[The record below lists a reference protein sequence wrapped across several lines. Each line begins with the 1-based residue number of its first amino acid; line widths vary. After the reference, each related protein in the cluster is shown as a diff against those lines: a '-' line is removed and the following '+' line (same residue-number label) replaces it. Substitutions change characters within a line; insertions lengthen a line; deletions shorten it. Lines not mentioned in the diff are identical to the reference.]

1 MRTARTLGRPAPAAG
16 FIPRRRWIATPL
28 PYIRS
33 TKDEDMI
40 ELTPTQIRGLKL
52 AKDGDVYPQDGKRWT
67 HLNAQ
72 VTYARNDRFKER
84 PQKIKFL
91 STATL
96 NELREH
102 GLVKA
107 LDTNVIPE
115 ESAHGITM
123 AGKMLLLKIK

>member
-1 MRTARTLGRPAPAAG
+1 
-16 FIPRRRWIATPL
+16 
-28 PYIRS
+28 
-33 TKDEDMI
+33 MI

-107 LDTNVIPE
+107 LDTNAIPE

>member
-1 MRTARTLGRPAPAAG
+1 
-16 FIPRRRWIATPL
+16 
-28 PYIRS
+28 
-33 TKDEDMI
+33 MI

-52 AKDGDVYPQDGKRWT
+52 AKDGDVHPQGGKRWT

-72 VTYARNDRFKER
+72 VTYAKQDRFKER

-91 STATL
+91 TTATL
-96 NELREH
+96 NELREYR
-102 GLVKA
+102 LVKA
-107 LDTNVIPE
+107 LDTDVPPD